1 MKTSFVYGGSL
12 WPNLE
17 IEMGKYTFKKWTH
30 AYNVYVAF
38 KNAQTKNRIYETG
51 EKTHLNNT

>member
-51 EKTHLNNT
+51 EKKPT